1 MEVMDTL
8 MKPKKMKKYSGLLVA
23 ALVMA
28 ILWMIFLIYK
38 SQMDKFEDL
47 KLENS
52 TLTDSLIIKRLENGQ
67 QTAMINVLQA
77 DRVQDLLK
85 IKSKDSVI
93 NKLQVEVQRYKKE
106 IKKGG
111 SVTVVGNSTNVT
123 GTTPIIP
130 ADTSQASIAPFSFT
144 FSDKWIYLSGKG
156 LNDSLDFD
164 LKVKNEYTIAI
175 GYEKKKPFVEITNH
189 NPYTETSYLRT
200 FEVKVPKAS
209 RFGLGLQAGYGISK
223 NGLSPYVGIGGQFTI
238 LRF

>member
-8 MKPKKMKKYSGLLVA
+8 MKPKKMKNLKNYFIALLIVFVP
-23 ALVMA
+23 LA
-28 ILWMIFLIYK
+28 IFII
-38 SQMDKFEDL
+38 L
-47 KLENS
+47 KKNNNQLESLRLENS
-52 TLTDSLIIKRLENGQ
+52 ALTDSLIIKRLETGE
-67 QTAMINVLQA
+67 QTAMINILQA

-111 SVTVVGNSTNVT
+111 SVTVVGNTTAVT
-123 GTTPIIP
+123 GTTPLIP

-209 RFGLGLQAGYGISK
+209 RFSLGIQAGYGITK
-223 NGLSPYVGIGGQFTI
+223 NVLSPYFGLGGQYTI

>member
-1 MEVMDTL
+1 MDTL
-8 MKPKKMKKYSGLLVA
+8 MKPKKMKNLKNYFIALLIVFVP
-23 ALVMA
+23 LA
-28 ILWMIFLIYK
+28 IFII
-38 SQMDKFEDL
+38 L
-47 KLENS
+47 KKNNNQLESLRLENS
-52 TLTDSLIIKRLENGQ
+52 ALTDSLIIKRLETGE

-93 NKLQVEVQRYKKE
+93 NKLQVEVERYKKE

-111 SVTVVGNSTNVT
+111 SVTVVGNTTAVT
-123 GTTPIIP
+123 GTTPLIP

-209 RFGLGLQAGYGISK
+209 RFGLGIQAGYGISK
-223 NGLSPYVGIGGQFTI
+223 NGLSPYIGLGGQYII